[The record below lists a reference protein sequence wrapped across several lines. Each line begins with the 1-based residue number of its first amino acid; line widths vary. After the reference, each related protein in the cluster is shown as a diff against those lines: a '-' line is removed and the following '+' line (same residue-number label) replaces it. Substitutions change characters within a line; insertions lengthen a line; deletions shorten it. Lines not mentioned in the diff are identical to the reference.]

1 MCYNIYMSHKSG
13 ASRGCPDDVGQERNR
28 IETRLKKGKVFPMKK
43 AFTLIELLV
52 VIAIIAILA
61 SMLLPALSK
70 ARAAAQAIKCTS
82 NVKQVVQGCTM
93 YTLNDNSLLPN
104 NSLGGVAVF
113 YIVGS
118 ELGNFK
124 GAGYNSA
131 TTMATA
137 IGTEIGTDANK
148 IPGIMLCPTGKRYKL
163 DLKAAGLS
171 TEDGDLDTVG
181 YFYNSVAGN
190 SDTGVG
196 LSMTAIKNASKF
208 VLFSDANGRAILTDS
223 NAAGDFVHSDY
234 ANYGFADGHVM
245 KHKSGDSSV
254 TFTND

>member
-1 MCYNIYMSHKSG
+1 
-13 ASRGCPDDVGQERNR
+13 
-28 IETRLKKGKVFPMKK
+28 MKK
-43 AFTLIELLV
+43 IFTLIELLV

-82 NVKQVVQGCTM
+82 NVKQIVQGCTI

-104 NSLGGVAVF
+104 QSLAGLAVF

-124 GAGYNSA
+124 GEGYNNA

-137 IGTEIGTDANK
+137 IATEIAGDPKK
-148 IPGIMLCPTGKRYKL
+148 IPGIMLCPTGKRYSL
-163 DLKAAGLS
+163 DLSALGGS
-171 TEDGDLDTVG
+171 GTMDTVG

-190 SDTGVG
+190 SATGLG
-196 LSMTAIKNASKF
+196 LSMTALKNASQF

-223 NAAGDFVHSDY
+223 NANGDFIHSDY
-234 ANYGFADGHVM
+234 ANYGFADGHVN
-245 KHKSGDSSV
+245 KHKSGDTTV
-254 TFTND
+254 KFANE

>member
-1 MCYNIYMSHKSG
+1 
-13 ASRGCPDDVGQERNR
+13 
-28 IETRLKKGKVFPMKK
+28 MKK

-93 YTLNDNSLLPN
+93 YTLNDMSLLPK
-104 NSLGGVAVF
+104 SDTDLGGFAVF

-124 GAGYNSA
+124 GVGYNN
-131 TTMATA
+131 TA
-137 IGTEIGTDANK
+137 IANIAQSDSMAKALVDEVGGDKNK
-148 IPGIMLCPTGKRYKL
+148 IPGIMLCPTGKRVSMTFN
-163 DLKAAGLS
+163 AV
-171 TEDGDLDTVG
+171 TFDTVG
-181 YFYNSVAGN
+181 YFYNSNA
-190 SDTGVG
+190 SG

-208 VLFSDANGRAILTDS
+208 VLFCDANGQSDIVASGNET
-223 NAAGDFVHSDY
+223 ADFVHSDY

-245 KHKSGDSSV
+245 KHKSGDSNV